1 MKIEFDDDMIIYL
14 SNMYIKNVD
23 FKDRNLA
30 EEYINRIIEIYKID
44 LCGYLDIKIYI
55 DKFYG
60 AVILI
65 KKDDGYYLDYFNDD
79 ITMNIEV
86 IDSVFLYKTDDIYF
100 IKDLFKYS
108 EILEYD
114 ASFYIKPFKL
124 SDLEIGKLV
133 ENCDLIFGDIVGK
146 ILNNGK
152 KVNEEV
158 IV

>member
-1 MKIEFDDDMIIYL
+1 MTLYL

-30 EEYINRIIEIYKID
+30 EEYINKIIEIYKID
-44 LCGYLDIKIYI
+44 LCGFLDIKIYI

-60 AVILI
+60 VVIFI

-100 IKDLFKYS
+100 IKDLFKFI
-108 EILEYD
+108 EVLEYGG
-114 ASFYIKPFKL
+114 SFYIRPLKL
-124 SDLEIGKLV
+124 SDLEIGELV
-133 ENCDLIFGDIVGK
+133 ENCDLIFGDIVSK
-146 ILNNGK
+146 ILKNGK
-152 KVNEEV
+152 KVNAEV